1 MIGIEVEVDRRA
13 EIGGLNDL
21 VEEST
26 MICLSLVLVALVV
39 KTSFEKD
46 IMQQDRNRL
55 EVYSLGLKAFLEM
68 VCFILLHQ
76 LKSVQLCTQILEHK
90 FFVFWWTTF
99 EISVSRCETCCRG
112 RNIHRHEWSQLVPR
126 ETNGEEHFVCCQGF

>member
-55 EVYSLGLKAFLEM
+55 EA
-68 VCFILLHQ
+68 
-76 LKSVQLCTQILEHK
+76 KSFSGDGVFHSSSSAQISAAVHAD
-90 FFVFWWTTF
+90 F
-99 EISVSRCETCCRG
+99 G
-112 RNIHRHEWSQLVPR
+112 A
-126 ETNGEEHFVCCQGF
+126 